1 MELTHQLT
9 PMLRTLRLSGILET
23 LEVRNRQAVEART
36 SFVEFLALLLQD
48 ELERRAQAALHLR
61 LRRAAFAF
69 DKTLE
74 SFDSVQRRVMCSEAQ
89 RLAVHGLVLSP
100 HST

>member
-36 SFVEFLALLLQD
+36 SFVEFLTLLLQD
-48 ELERRAQAALHLR
+48 EVERRAPRCAGRHEAA
-61 LRRAAFAF
+61 RRRGAPGL
-69 DKTLE
+69 TGG
-74 SFDSVQRRVMCSEAQ
+74 RRYCP
-89 RLAVHGLVLSP
+89 RRHFPRRHPRGYR
-100 HST
+100 

>member
-1 MELTHQLT
+1 
-9 PMLRTLRLSGILET
+9 
-23 LEVRNRQAVEART
+23 
-36 SFVEFLALLLQD
+36 LLQD

-74 SFDSVQRRVMCSEAQ
+74 SFDSVQRRVMCSW
-89 RLAVHGLVLSP
+89 
-100 HST
+100 T